1 MCTVTSGALV
11 AAVAACARPGNTPEG
26 HTGVSTVTM
35 TAEAPAASIAR
46 PDISSF
52 LTRMP
57 AKDGT
62 VPCAQDPV
70 IARRPSGEIPPPN
83 RGAGPDDAQPK
94 AGIRPDGAQPGAGA
108 GPDGAQPNRDDTRP
122 KSGATITTNG
132 PSDDAD
138 ERTRRTLEQ
147 QQTPLPRRG
156 DVPEAAARGAESCAR
171 NLSLE
176 LNLLL
181 HSGIGVTPA
190 TITRSLTNT
199 GLLQP
204 VVEGDRFAAST
215 GKACVVGRIVD
226 GKAELS
232 IAPLP
237 CKP

>member
-11 AAVAACARPGNTPEG
+11 AAVTACARPGNTPER
-26 HTGVSTVTM
+26 HAEISTVTV
-35 TAEAPAASIAR
+35 TAEAPSVSIAQ

-70 IARRPSGEIPPPN
+70 IARRPSGAVPPPD

-94 AGIRPDGAQPGAGA
+94 G
-108 GPDGAQPNRDDTRP
+108 
-122 KSGATITTNG
+122 GATAPRRAV
-132 PSDDAD
+132 PSDDAA
-138 ERTRRTLEQ
+138 ERSRRTLEQ

-171 NLSLE
+171 NLSAQLT
-176 LNLLL
+176 LLL

-190 TITRSLTNT
+190 TITRLLTNT

-204 VVEGDRFAAST
+204 IVEGDRFAAST